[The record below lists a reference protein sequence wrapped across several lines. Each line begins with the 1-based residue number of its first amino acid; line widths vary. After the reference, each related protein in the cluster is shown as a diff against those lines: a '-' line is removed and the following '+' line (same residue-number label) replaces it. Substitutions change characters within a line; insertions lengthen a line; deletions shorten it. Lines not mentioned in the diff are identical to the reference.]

1 MGLTMYKP
9 LLSKRS
15 MLCLNLVAMVPLL
28 ALTACNTAPI
38 AKYQR
43 PVIELPPAT
52 NVSGVDD
59 QSMMTWWKVFKDPVL
74 DALMQEAADN
84 SQDLVLASAR
94 IDEARATLNLN
105 QVNFYPTVDLNA
117 GLARRGSSNNSASAR
132 PGIPTSST
140 DLQYGFV
147 AAYEIDFWGKY
158 ARADDVARARLMAQT
173 ASRGT
178 VLVSL
183 YANVSQTYF
192 ALRAV
197 DAQVALSEKT
207 LATRQENLRLQQRR
221 LEAGVSGALDL
232 RQAEAEAF
240 SIQARLS
247 QGLQNRRILES
258 SLALLL
264 GRKPADIKQPA
275 IARGADLA
283 ALYGQALLPSN
294 MPSDLLNRRP
304 DLAAAEQGLI
314 ASNAD
319 IALARTAYYPR
330 LSLSAGLG
338 QQSKEL
344 SNLFS
349 PSSLF
354 WNMVGNLAQPIF
366 RAGAVDA
373 TVAAATARE
382 KQAIAQYTQAVQSA
396 FKDVNDAMSNFDASR
411 DIAAINQKRIDAL
424 QASLRL
430 SDLRY
435 KGGYSSY
442 LEVLT
447 AQRDLAQAQIGLID
461 TQRAQLNALVALYR
475 AVGGGWGGLK

>member
-1 MGLTMYKP
+1 MLISLATIFPLMVLTG
-9 LLSKRS
+9 
-15 MLCLNLVAMVPLL
+15 
-28 ALTACNTAPI
+28 CNTTPI
-38 AKYQR
+38 ANYQR
-43 PVIELPPAT
+43 PVIELSPASNT
-52 NVSGVDD
+52 SSTDE
-59 QSMMTWWKVFKDPVL
+59 QSITTWWKLFKDPVL
-74 DALMQEAADN
+74 DALIQEAASN
-84 SQDLVLASAR
+84 SQDLALAGAR

-105 QVNFYPTVDLNA
+105 QVNFYPTIDLNA
-117 GLARRGSSNNSASAR
+117 GLSRRGSSNNSASAR

-183 YANVSQTYF
+183 YANVAQTYF
-192 ALRAV
+192 GLRAV

-221 LEAGVSGALDL
+221 VEGGVAGALDL
-232 RQAEAEAF
+232 RQAEAEAA
-240 SIQARLS
+240 SIQSQLGLS
-247 QGLQNRRILES
+247 LQNRRILES
-258 SLALLL
+258 ALALLL
-264 GRKPADIKQPA
+264 GRKPAQIRQPVV
-275 IARGADLA
+275 ARGADLN
-283 ALYGQALLPSN
+283 ALYAQAMIPSTTPST
-294 MPSDLLNRRP
+294 MSSDLLNRRP
-304 DLAAAEQGLI
+304 DLVAAEQALI

-382 KQAIAQYTQAVQSA
+382 KQAVAQYTQAVQSA
-396 FKDVNDAMSNFDASR
+396 FKDVHDAMSNFDASR
-411 DIAAINQKRIDAL
+411 DITTINQKRIDAL

-475 AVGGGWGGLK
+475 AVGGGWSGM

>member
-1 MGLTMYKP
+1 MHK
-9 LLSKRS
+9 LLISKR
-15 MLCLNLVAMVPLL
+15 MALCIDLVAMVTLL
-28 ALTACNTAPI
+28 ALTGCNTTPI

-43 PVIELPPAT
+43 PAIELPPA
-52 NVSGVDD
+52 NSVSGVDD
-59 QSMMTWWKVFKDPVL
+59 QSIMAWWKLFKDPVL
-74 DALMQEAADN
+74 DALMQEAADK

-147 AAYEIDFWGKY
+147 AGYEIDFWGKY
-158 ARADDVARARLMAQT
+158 ARADDVARARLLGQT

-183 YANVSQTYF
+183 YANVAQAYF
-192 ALRAV
+192 GLRAV
-197 DAQVALSEKT
+197 DAQMALSEKT

-221 LEAGVSGALDL
+221 VEGGVSGALDL
-232 RQAEAEAF
+232 RQAEAEAA
-240 SIQARLS
+240 SIQSQLGLS
-247 QGLQNRRILES
+247 LQNRRILES
-258 SLALLL
+258 ALALLL
-264 GRKPADIKQPA
+264 GRKPADIRQPVV
-275 IARGADLA
+275 ARGTDLTS
-283 ALYGQALLPSN
+283 LYAQALMPSN

-304 DLAAAEQGLI
+304 DLAAAEQALI

-330 LSLSAGLG
+330 LSLSASLG

-396 FKDVNDAMSNFDASR
+396 FKDVHDAMSNFDASR
-411 DIAAINQKRIDAL
+411 DIVVVNQKRIDAL
-424 QASLRL
+424 QSSLRL

-475 AVGGGWGGLK
+475 AVGGGWGGI